1 MGAEKMYL
9 AGEWTD
15 SENGEVSDAINPTT
29 GEVLAT
35 VPKAT
40 MNDVN
45 RCVDASRAAFNS
57 RMEKYRPCTTRA
69 NTEQDGCCNLRC
81 SKGSGED

>member
-15 SENGEVSDAINPTT
+15 SENGEVSDAINPAT

-40 MNDVN
+40 MNDVCLLYTSPSP
-45 RCVDASRAAFNS
+45 RD
-57 RMEKYRPCTTRA
+57 
-69 NTEQDGCCNLRC
+69 
-81 SKGSGED
+81 

>member
-15 SENGEVSDAINPTT
+15 SENGEFSDAINPAT

-35 VPKAT
+35 VPKL
-40 MNDVN
+40 
-45 RCVDASRAAFNS
+45 S
-57 RMEKYRPCTTRA
+57 
-69 NTEQDGCCNLRC
+69 LIHI
-81 SKGSGED
+81 